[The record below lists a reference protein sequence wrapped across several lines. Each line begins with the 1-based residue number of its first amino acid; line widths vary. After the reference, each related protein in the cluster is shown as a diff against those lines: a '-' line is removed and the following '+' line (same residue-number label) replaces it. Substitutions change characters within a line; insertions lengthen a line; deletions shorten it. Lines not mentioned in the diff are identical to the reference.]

1 MVRQLASTEHGVP
14 IELYF
19 FVNDIRWEYYEG
31 IVSGVFDHLFAATK
45 YFDLEIFE
53 NPASDDFRQFQ
64 ETTDQYIELVKKE
77 IEIYKN
83 SER

>member
-14 IELYF
+14 VELYF

-31 IVSGVFDHLFAATK
+31 IVSDVFDHLFAATK

-53 NPASDDFRQFQ
+53 NPASDDFRRAIRHKSLHDFA
-64 ETTDQYIELVKKE
+64 DQQQ
-77 IEIYKN
+77 
-83 SER
+83 

>member
-31 IVSGVFDHLFAATK
+31 IVSDVFDHLFAATK

-53 NPASDDFRQFQ
+53 NPASDDFRQFIRAQ
-64 ETTDQYIELVKKE
+64 KISVL
-77 IEIYKN
+77 N
-83 SER
+83 